1 MQASGHGVV
10 IFIDIHGQVPQKRR
24 LCEYANNIMEY
35 LIPNHMGETSIDVY
49 VKKQL
54 SYEAA
59 GYCHG
64 DDYSVIIELARNSC
78 GEPYTL
84 EEMAVT
90 LGHELVHAKQ
100 NIGEYSGI
108 PDHEKREREA
118 YYLEQKLFE
127 KFW

>member
-1 MQASGHGVV
+1 M
-10 IFIDIHGQVPQKRR
+10 IFIDIHGQVPQKHR
-24 LCEYANNIMEY
+24 LCEYAHHVMEY
-35 LIPNHMGETSIDVY
+35 LIPNHVGETSIDVY
-49 VKKQL
+49 IKKQL

-84 EEMAVT
+84 EELAVT

-100 NIGEYSGI
+100 NIDVCTDSGI
-108 PDHEKREREA
+108 LDHEKREREA